1 MRIQDLRYPLLIAH
15 RGYSS
20 RYPENTLVA
29 FEKAL
34 DAGVQ
39 MIELDV
45 TLSRDRKLVVI
56 HDETLDRT
64 TNGRG
69 KVRDHSLAEL
79 KRLDAGTWFSVRFS
93 GISIP
98 TLEEVLRM
106 AAGRAAVNIEIKPE
120 AYEAG
125 HPADA
130 VEFQVWDLLKRLGMT
145 GDVMVSSFDAR
156 VLSGISRMES
166 PPALAY
172 LTEGEGASQ
181 ALAVCRKINAFS
193 WNVDHRYLD
202 PPRIEDAHAT
212 GFRVFAYTVNSPGR
226 FRRLLEMG
234 VDGIFTD
241 DPGAVE
247 AALKS

>member
-1 MRIQDLRYPLLIAH
+1 MRIQSLRYPLIIAH
-15 RGYSS
+15 RGLSS
-20 RYPENTLVA
+20 RYPENTLTA

-45 TLSRDRKLVVI
+45 TLSRDRQLVVV

-69 KVRDHSLAEL
+69 RVRDHSLAEL
-79 KRLDAGTWFSVRFS
+79 KRLDAGAWFSARFS
-93 GISIP
+93 GVSIP

-125 HPADA
+125 HPEDA
-130 VEFQVWDLLKRLGMT
+130 VERQVWGLSKRLGMT
-145 GDVMVSSFDAR
+145 GDVVVSSFDAR
-156 VLSGISRMES
+156 VLAEIARMEL

-172 LTEGEGASQ
+172 LSEGEAASR
-181 ALAVCRKINAFS
+181 ALAVCRSVHAFS

-202 PPRIEDAHAT
+202 RKRIDAAHAM
-212 GFRVFAYTVNSPGR
+212 GLRVFAYTVNSAGR

-234 VDGIFTD
+234 ADGIFTD
-241 DPGAVE
+241 DPGATE
-247 AALKS
+247 AGLTF